1 MVTSIVE
8 PKRGANVG
16 RIVVDVV
23 VENFEDRLRAKRGE
37 ITEEQVR
44 RLTVPALV
52 DSGATFFC
60 MPGSQVA
67 KLGLSYLQDKESRT
81 VTGPVKLGLYAAAR
95 IEVQGRDCVT
105 QVLALPEDRQA
116 LLGQIP
122 LEMMDWWIDLRTQ
135 RLVGNPEHG
144 GHWQAEVF

>member
-1 MVTSIVE
+1 MAQSVVE

-23 VENFEDRLRAKRGE
+23 VENYEDRQRAGRGE
-37 ITEEQVR
+37 IAEAQVR
-44 RLTVPALV
+44 CVTVQALV

-60 MPGSQVA
+60 MPASLVTQ
-67 KLGLSYLQDKESRT
+67 LGLSFLQDKESRT
-81 VTGPVKLGLYAAAR
+81 VTGPIRLGVYAAAR
-95 IEVQGRDCVT
+95 IMAQGRDCVT

-122 LEMMDWWIDLRTQ
+122 LEMMDWWIDLGAQ

-144 GHWQAEVF
+144 GQWQAEVF

>member
-1 MVTSIVE
+1 MVTSVVE

-23 VENFEDRLRAKRGE
+23 VENFEDRQRAMRGE
-37 ITEEQVR
+37 IAETQVR
-44 RLTVPALV
+44 RVTVPALV

-60 MPGSQVA
+60 MPGSLVA
-67 KLGLSYLQDKESRT
+67 QLGLTYLQDKESRT
-81 VTGPVKLGLYAAAR
+81 VTGPIRLGLYAAAR

-105 QVLALPEDRQA
+105 QVLALPENRQT

-122 LEMMDWWIDLRTQ
+122 LEMMDWWIDLGAQ

-144 GHWQAEVF
+144 GQWQAEVF

>member
-1 MVTSIVE
+1 MVQSIVE
-8 PKRGANVG
+8 PKRGAIVG
-16 RIVVDVV
+16 RIVVNVM
-23 VENFEDRLRAKRGE
+23 VENYEDRLRAGRGE
-37 ITEEQVR
+37 ISEAQVR
-44 RLTVPALV
+44 QVTLPALV

-60 MPGSQVA
+60 LPRSLAEQI
-67 KLGLSYLQDKESRT
+67 GLTFLQEKESRT
-81 VTGPVKLGLYAAAR
+81 VTGPIMLGVYAPAR

-105 QVLALPEDRQA
+105 QVLALPEERQA

-144 GHWQAEVF
+144 GQWMTEVF

>member
-16 RIVVDVV
+16 RIVVDAV
-23 VENFEDRLRAKRGE
+23 VENFEDRLRASRGE
-37 ITEEQVR
+37 ISEAQIR
-44 RLTVPALV
+44 RVSVPALV

-60 MPGSQVA
+60 MPGSLVSQ
-67 KLGLSYLQDKESRT
+67 LGLLFLQDKESRT
-81 VTGPVKLGLYAAAR
+81 VTGPIRLGVYAAAR
-95 IEVQGRDCVT
+95 VEVQGRDCVT
-105 QVLALPEDRQA
+105 QVLALPEERQA

-122 LEMMDWWIDLRTQ
+122 LEIMDWWIDLGAQ

-144 GHWQAEVF
+144 GQWQAEVY

>member
-1 MVTSIVE
+1 MVQSIVE
-8 PKRGANVG
+8 PRRDAKVG
-16 RIVVDVV
+16 RIVVDAL
-23 VENFEDRLRAKRGE
+23 VENYEDRLRAGRGE
-37 ITEEQVR
+37 IPESQVR
-44 RLTVPALV
+44 RMTIPALV

-60 MPGSQVA
+60 LPLPLVER
-67 KLGLSYLQDKESRT
+67 LGLAFLQDKESRT
-81 VTGPVKLGLYAAAR
+81 VTGSIVLGMYAPAR

-105 QVLALPEDRQA
+105 QVLALPEGRQP

-144 GHWQAEVF
+144 GQWMAEVS

>member
-8 PKRGANVG
+8 PKRGADVG
-16 RIVVDVV
+16 RIVVDVA
-23 VENFEDRLRAKRGE
+23 VENFEDRLRATRGE
-37 ITEEQVR
+37 ITEAQVR

-60 MPGSQVA
+60 MPGSLVSQ
-67 KLGLSYLQDKESRT
+67 LGLSYLQDKESRT
-81 VTGPVKLGLYAAAR
+81 VSGPIKLGVYAAAR
-95 IEVQGRDCVT
+95 IEAQGRDCVT
-105 QVLALPEDRQA
+105 QVLALPEGRQA

-144 GHWQAEVF
+144 GQWMAEVF

>member
-1 MVTSIVE
+1 MVLSIVE

-60 MPGSQVA
+60 MPGSLVSQ
-67 KLGLSYLQDKESRT
+67 LGLSYLQDKESRT
-81 VTGPVKLGLYAAAR
+81 VPGPIRLGVYAAAR
-95 IEVQGRDCVT
+95 IEAQGRDCVT
-105 QVLALPEDRQA
+105 QVLALPEDRQS

-144 GHWQAEVF
+144 GQWQAEVF

>member
-16 RIVVDVV
+16 RIIVDIV
-23 VENFEDRLRAKRGE
+23 VENFEDCHRAERGE
-37 ITEEQVR
+37 ILEAQIR
-44 RLTVPALV
+44 RVSVPALV

-60 MPGSQVA
+60 MPGSLVA
-67 KLGLSYLQDKESRT
+67 QLGLMYLQDKESRT

-95 IEVQGRDCVT
+95 IVAQGRDCVT
-105 QVLALPEDRQA
+105 QVLALPEGRQS

-122 LEMMDWWIDLRTQ
+122 LEMMDWWIDLRAQ

-144 GHWQAEVF
+144 GEWQTDVF

>member
-8 PKRGANVG
+8 PKRGTNVG

-23 VENFEDRLRAKRGE
+23 VENYEDRQRAGRGE
-37 ITEEQVR
+37 IGEAQVR
-44 RLTVPALV
+44 RVTVSALV

-60 MPGSQVA
+60 MPSSLVDQ
-67 KLGLSYLQDKESRT
+67 LGLSFLQDKESRT
-81 VTGPVKLGLYAAAR
+81 VTGPIRLGVYAAAR
-95 IEVQGRDCVT
+95 IEAQGRDCVT
-105 QVLALPEDRQA
+105 QVLALPEGRQS

-122 LEMMDWWIDLRTQ
+122 LEMMDWWIDLRAQ

-144 GHWQAEVF
+144 GQWQAEVF